1 MPPATAE
8 RRSRYSTLQVLYV
21 VVVLIT
27 FCVLY
32 LYPNNTPPKRSVQF
46 RPVHAPCDPNINPV
60 SKRIAIIGAG
70 AGGASTAYHLNRY
83 GSPCQPRN
91 ITVYERSDY
100 VGGRSTTV
108 NVYDDPAEPVE
119 LGASIFVEVNRILVS
134 AAREFGLITT
144 TGDRPRES
152 PETLGVWD
160 GEIFRFVQ
168 NEGGYMWWNIVKLI
182 WKYGLAPIRTQ
193 RLTQQVVG
201 NFLKMYDA
209 PHFPFKSLSETS
221 FGLGLAEVT
230 STTGSVYLAANS
242 ITPPFSTDII
252 QASTRVNYA
261 QNLGEIHGLE
271 AMVCMSTN
279 GAMSVKG
286 GNWQIFDGMI
296 RTTGAHL
303 ALNTK
308 VSKILKQEN
317 GTYLVESSSSTTAS
331 TPSDTTTEHYDTVII
346 AAPFQYSKID
356 ISPPLP
362 NNPDEIPYVNL
373 HVTLFASPH
382 NLSPLA
388 FNLAAGSAVP
398 EIILTTLPS
407 SADSSDPDNRAP
419 AGFFSVSTLRYVN
432 NRGYHPPRIE
442 YLYKIFSPQ
451 PVNTTFLS
459 TLLGIR
465 VPSSS
470 KGEGLAAIEKEDV
483 SWVYEKSWNS
493 YPYLMPRVTFEDSQL
508 DDGLWY
514 TGGIESFIS
523 TMETSALMG
532 RNVAKLIVDEWA
544 SGVAGE
550 GEPREEI

>member
-1 MPPATAE
+1 
-8 RRSRYSTLQVLYV
+8 
-21 VVVLIT
+21 
-27 FCVLY
+27 
-32 LYPNNTPPKRSVQF
+32 
-46 RPVHAPCDPNINPV
+46 
-60 SKRIAIIGAG
+60 
-70 AGGASTAYHLNRY
+70 
-83 GSPCQPRN
+83 
-91 ITVYERSDY
+91 
-100 VGGRSTTV
+100 
-108 NVYDDPAEPVE
+108 

-134 AAREFGLITT
+134 AAREFGLITAT
-144 TGDRPRES
+144 DDRPRES

-160 GEIFRFVQ
+160 GETFRFMQ
-168 NEGGYMWWNIVKLI
+168 NEGGYMWWNIAKLI

-193 RLTQQVVG
+193 RLTRQVFG
-201 NFLKMYDA
+201 NFFKMYDA

-221 FGLGLAEVT
+221 FGLGLTEVT
-230 STTGSVYLAANS
+230 STTGSGYLAANS

-286 GNWQIFDGMI
+286 GNWRIFDGMI
-296 RTTGAHL
+296 RTSGAYL
-303 ALNTK
+303 ALNTS

-317 GTYLVESSSSTTAS
+317 DTYLVEASPSTASS
-331 TPSDTTTEHYDTVII
+331 TPSEPNTELFDTVII
-346 AAPFQYSKID
+346 TAPFQYSDID
-356 ISPPLP
+356 ISPSPSHLP
-362 NNPDEIPYVNL
+362 DKIPYVKL

-382 NLSPLA
+382 KLSPLA
-388 FNLAAGSAVP
+388 FNLRVGSSVP

-407 SADSSDPDNRAP
+407 SADSSDPKNRAP

-432 NRGYHPPRIE
+432 NRGYRPLRIE

-451 PVNTTFLS
+451 PVNATFLS
-459 TLLGIR
+459 SLLGIQA
-465 VPSSS
+465 PPSS

-514 TGGIESFIS
+514 TSGIESFIS

-544 SGVAGE
+544 SEVAG
-550 GEPREEI
+550 GNGIREEI

>member
-1 MPPATAE
+1 M
-8 RRSRYSTLQVLYV
+8 
-21 VVVLIT
+21 
-27 FCVLY
+27 
-32 LYPNNTPPKRSVQF
+32 
-46 RPVHAPCDPNINPV
+46 
-60 SKRIAIIGAG
+60 
-70 AGGASTAYHLNRY
+70 
-83 GSPCQPRN
+83 
-91 ITVYERSDY
+91 
-100 VGGRSTTV
+100 
-108 NVYDDPAEPVE
+108 
-119 LGASIFVEVNRILVS
+119 EVNRILVS
-134 AAREFGLITT
+134 AARELGLITT
-144 TGDRPRES
+144 AGDRPRES

-160 GEIFRFVQ
+160 GETFRFVQ
-168 NEGGYMWWNIVKLI
+168 NEGGYMWWNIVKLV

-209 PHFPFKSLSETS
+209 PHFPFKSISETS
-221 FGLGLAEVT
+221 FGLGLTEVT

-271 AMVCMSTN
+271 AMVCMAIN

-296 RTTGAHL
+296 RTSGAHL
-303 ALNTK
+303 ALNTS
-308 VSKILKQEN
+308 VSQISRQEM
-317 GTYLVESSSSTTAS
+317 GTYLVESSSRTTSSTS
-331 TPSDTTTEHYDTVII
+331 SDPVTEKYDTVII

-356 ISPPLP
+356 ISPPLRHK
-362 NNPDEIPYVNL
+362 PDEIPYVNL

-382 NLSPLA
+382 KVSPLA
-388 FNLAAGSAVP
+388 FNLPAGSAVP
-398 EIILTTLPS
+398 EVILTTLPS
-407 SADSSDPDNRAP
+407 SADSSDSNNRAP

-451 PVNTTFLS
+451 PVNATFLS
-459 TLLGIR
+459 SLLGIQA
-465 VPSSS
+465 PPSS
-470 KGEGLAAIEKEDV
+470 KGEGLAAIGKKDV

-493 YPYLMPRVTFEDSQL
+493 YPYLMPRVTFENSRL
-508 DDGLWY
+508 DNGLWY
-514 TGGIESFIS
+514 TSGIESFIS

-544 SGVAGE
+544 SEAPAE
-550 GEPREEI
+550 WEAREEI